1 MSKTILIIEDN
12 PLNLELTRDL
22 LEAAGF
28 SVLTAEAA
36 EEGVQLARR
45 MHPDLVL
52 MDISLPGMDGLEA
65 TRALKSDPVTGS
77 IPVLA
82 LTAHAMKGDE
92 ERAHDAGCAGYL
104 TKPIDTRSFCQVVA
118 GYLPGEKE
126 DHARPK

>member
-12 PLNLELTRDL
+12 PMNLELTRDL

-65 TRALKSDPVTGS
+65 TRALKADPVTGS

-92 ERAHDAGCAGYL
+92 ERARDAGCVGYL

-118 GYLPGEKE
+118 GYMPGEKE
-126 DHARPK
+126 DHARSN